1 MVPRVPSSLCPSS
14 CSGQGFC
21 AFLADVYRCVCDSGY
36 SGDGCES
43 SPTASSLWSI
53 GLIVLALT
61 ISLLLIGGLVFTGL
75 FFYNRFVSKFFVST
89 RSIDEPTASPFR
101 RSCFFRK

>member
-1 MVPRVPSSLCPSS
+1 MLIAHVKISFHSISLFVSFFHFSFNFPSIFDLFLITIIPRVPSSLCPSS

-36 SGDGCES
+36 SGDGCET

-53 GLIVLALT
+53 GL
-61 ISLLLIGGLVFTGL
+61 S
-75 FFYNRFVSKFFVST
+75 
-89 RSIDEPTASPFR
+89 E
-101 RSCFFRK
+101 